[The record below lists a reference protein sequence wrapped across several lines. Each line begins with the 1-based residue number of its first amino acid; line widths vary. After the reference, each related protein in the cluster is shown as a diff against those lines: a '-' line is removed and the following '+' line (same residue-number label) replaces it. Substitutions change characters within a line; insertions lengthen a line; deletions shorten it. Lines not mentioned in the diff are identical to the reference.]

1 MEHLLTII
9 SSIILISLIGALI
22 FKDSF
27 RKDILISEGEAT
39 IFGILNVKG
48 VAIVVLTGLFLGA
61 IIWSTNNTSKKLPDN
76 LSKTV
81 YQNQLSNF
89 NQIKTICN
97 SINREIFNY
106 YNSSY
111 LKGFSK
117 GFSNTIP
124 NDVNYNQEIDNIIQ
138 QSSSRFISNYRK
150 SLNIINSIKDKA
162 FQDIIEYYKNINLAL
177 QEGNIKEYNKLIET
191 TPTAIIELQNLD
203 DIILKISKR
212 DIKEMDDYL
221 NEVKKFI
228 SNK

>member
-27 RKDILISEGEAT
+27 RKDILISEGEAN

-81 YQNQLSNF
+81 YQNQLANF
-89 NQIKTICN
+89 NQIKTICK

-124 NDVNYNQEIDNIIQ
+124 QDVNYNQEIDNIIQ

-150 SLNIINSIKDKA
+150 SLKIINSIKDKA

-177 QEGNIKEYNKLIET
+177 QEGNIKEYSKLIET

-228 SNK
+228 SSK

>member
-1 MEHLLTII
+1 M
-9 SSIILISLIGALI
+9 
-22 FKDSF
+22 
-27 RKDILISEGEAT
+27 
-39 IFGILNVKG
+39 
-48 VAIVVLTGLFLGA
+48 
-61 IIWSTNNTSKKLPDN
+61 
-76 LSKTV
+76 
-81 YQNQLSNF
+81 SNF